1 VENQQIIS
9 MEKKE
14 KIIIGVSLTVTLLA
28 GFLHYSEANAVLAF
42 CVTAIALAFLAMI
55 VGDATEQLG
64 SRFGPGATGI
74 LQSGLGNL
82 PELFVCIFALRAG
95 LANVVQAALVG
106 SILGNSLL
114 VFGFALLVGGL
125 KNGTQKFKSEP
136 PKMIATLMIL
146 AFAALAIPT
155 LAKEMHTPAAAHID
169 TLDIVVAIVLLLV
182 LVASIYF
189 SIKGDK
195 AISPTHKKGEEH
207 QTSWSLGLTIIVL
220 AGAGIGAAFVS
231 DWFVEALQPAMNA
244 LGINETFAGLVI
256 VAIAGNAIENLI
268 GIQLAYRNQAD
279 YAVSV
284 ILNSSLQ
291 VALGLFPVL
300 VLLSFVLGGA
310 ILTFVL
316 SPLLIAALALTVIV
330 SAFVVFDGESIW
342 LEGLA
347 LIGLYCI
354 IAAAFW
360 WG

>member
-1 VENQQIIS
+1 
-9 MEKKE
+9 MDKKE
-14 KIIIGVSLTVTLLA
+14 KIIITLAIVITFLA
-28 GFLHYSEANAVLAF
+28 GFLHYAESNAVLTF
-42 CVTAIALAFLAMI
+42 SVTALALALVAMI

-64 SRFGPGATGI
+64 SRLGPGATGI
-74 LQSGLGNL
+74 LQSALGNL

-95 LANVVQAALVG
+95 LSHVVQAALVG

-114 VFGFALLVGGL
+114 VFGFALFIGGL
-125 KNGTQKFKSEP
+125 KNGTQRFKSEP
-136 PKMIATLMIL
+136 PKMIATLMLL

-155 LAKEMHTPAAAHID
+155 LAHELHTPADSHINQ
-169 TLDIVVAIVLLLV
+169 LDKIVAVVLLIVLA
-182 LVASIYF
+182 ASIYF
-189 SIKGDK
+189 SVKGDK
-195 AISPTHKKGEEH
+195 AIAPDANKGGH
-207 QTSWSLGLTIIVL
+207 HATWSMSLTIIVL
-220 AGAGIGAAFVS
+220 AIAGVGAAFVS
-231 DWFVEALQPAMNA
+231 DWFVEALQPAMST

-268 GIQLAYRNQAD
+268 GIQLAYKNQSD

-300 VLLSFVLGGA
+300 VLLSFVLGGS

>member
-1 VENQQIIS
+1 

-14 KIIIGVSLTVTLLA
+14 KVIIALAILFTVAA
-28 GFLHYSEANAVLAF
+28 GALHYAHANAVLAF
-42 CVTAIALAFLAMI
+42 AVTAGALALLAMI

-64 SRFGPGATGI
+64 SRLGPGATGI

-95 LANVVQAALVG
+95 LDHVVKAALIG

-114 VFGFALLVGGL
+114 VLGVALFLGGL
-125 KNGTQKFKSEP
+125 KNGTQRFKTEP
-136 PKMIATLMIL
+136 PKMIVALMLL
-146 AFAALAIPT
+146 AFSALIVPT
-155 LAKEMHTPAAAHID
+155 FAKELHTPAEPHIAR
-169 TLDIVVAIVLLLV
+169 LDIFLAIILLV
-182 LVASIYF
+182 LLAASIYF
-189 SIKGDK
+189 SVKGDPSVAPQGK
-195 AISPTHKKGEEH
+195 EAGRAK
-207 QTSWSLGLTIIVL
+207 WSMKLTIIVL
-220 AGAGIGAAFVS
+220 AIAGAGAAFVS
-231 DWFVEALQPAMNA
+231 DWFVVALEPAMKT
-244 LGINETFAGLVI
+244 LGISEAFAGLVV

-268 GIQLAYRNQAD
+268 GIQLAWRNQAD

-291 VALGLFPVL
+291 IALGLFPVL

-310 ILTFVL
+310 VLSFVL
-316 SPLLIAALALTVIV
+316 APLLLAALILSVLV
-330 SAFVVFDGESIW
+330 SAVIIYDGESIW